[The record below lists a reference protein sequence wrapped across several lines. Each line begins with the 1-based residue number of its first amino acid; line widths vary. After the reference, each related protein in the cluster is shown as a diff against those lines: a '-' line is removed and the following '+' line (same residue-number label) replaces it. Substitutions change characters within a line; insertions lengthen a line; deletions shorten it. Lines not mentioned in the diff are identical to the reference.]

1 MSDNLPETPVEI
13 VDTTATT
20 SDTTSEKESKLKS
33 AWLEFVSAL
42 NEEKVL
48 PFLHETYEFM
58 KSKLSKVDGEL
69 SEKHGD
75 RYAKVKQTL
84 QTLKIWY
91 EEEMTKVKN
100 GQTNPVDQ
108 TKTQWDK
115 KAGEAGVSAAQKE
128 AELKQRIIDLLPNK

>member
-1 MSDNLPETPVEI
+1 MSENLPETTVEVI
-13 VDTTATT
+13 DTTPTN
-20 SDTTSEKESKLKS
+20 SEKESRLKA

-48 PFLHETYEFM
+48 PFLHEAYEFI
-58 KSKLSKVDGEL
+58 KTKWDRVDGEL

-84 QTLKIWY
+84 QSLKTWY

-100 GQTNPVDQ
+100 GKANPVDETQ
-108 TKTQWDK
+108 AKWDTK
-115 KAGEAGVSAAQKE
+115 AAEAGANAAQKE
-128 AELKQRIIDLLPNK
+128 TEVKQRILDLLPNK